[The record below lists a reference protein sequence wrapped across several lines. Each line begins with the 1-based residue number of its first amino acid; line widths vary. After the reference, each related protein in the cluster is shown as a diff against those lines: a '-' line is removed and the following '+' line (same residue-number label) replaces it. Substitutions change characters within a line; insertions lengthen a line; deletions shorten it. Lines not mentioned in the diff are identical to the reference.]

1 MENSVEGKLCIN
13 KKLRAQS
20 SQFRFTYVMMNMKF
34 LAVITS
40 LSIYHGCSTQKTF
53 WEVNFTDEK
62 KGTLGQFSA
71 VNMKIYGRLNVR
83 KHRDI
88 KGGDKYVT
96 FNTFLKFDSV
106 EKMRIISSE
115 SKVELVR

>member
-1 MENSVEGKLCIN
+1 
-13 KKLRAQS
+13 
-20 SQFRFTYVMMNMKF
+20 
-34 LAVITS
+34 
-40 LSIYHGCSTQKTF
+40 
-53 WEVNFTDEK
+53 
-62 KGTLGQFSA
+62 
-71 VNMKIYGRLNVR
+71 MKIYGRLNVR